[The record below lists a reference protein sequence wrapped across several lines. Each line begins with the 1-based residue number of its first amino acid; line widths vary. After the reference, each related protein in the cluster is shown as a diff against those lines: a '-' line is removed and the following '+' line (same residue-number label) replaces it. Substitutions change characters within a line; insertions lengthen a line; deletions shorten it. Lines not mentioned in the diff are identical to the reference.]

1 LAGEEVDKRVLI
13 PEHMPGRARLE
24 RALRDHGWQ
33 PRSYRDI
40 DDAEKAL
47 GETPASALLLSGQ
60 DDEPR
65 RLRLVKKIR
74 RTWPQ
79 TLLLGMGEEAD
90 SPDTDTVISRR
101 STPEEIA
108 VAVSLGKRLR
118 TSQAAET
125 ALREQL
131 DHLRKALRRQT
142 GRIRRLEST
151 CDELRTQAQTAREMA
166 LRDDLTGLYN
176 RRHFQHVAAQELE
189 RARREQ
195 GRFAIAMIDLD
206 HFKQQNDTH
215 GHIVGDHILREFAGA
230 LLDNLRRM
238 DTVARYGGEEF
249 IALLPQTRI
258 TRRDHFSPVR
268 LIERI
273 RRRIQTMRFCRLET
287 PKPVRLTFSAGVV
300 QYPEDGATV
309 NSLIV
314 KADRRLYEAKSR
326 GRNRICAA
334 DS

>member
-1 LAGEEVDKRVLI
+1 LAGEVNKRVLI
-13 PEHMPGRARLE
+13 PEYMSGHARLE
-24 RALRDHGWQ
+24 RALREHGWQ
-33 PRSYRDI
+33 PRSYRDM

-47 GETPASALLLSGQ
+47 GETPVSVLLLSGE

-65 RLRLVKKIR
+65 RLRLVKKVR

-90 SPDTDTVISRR
+90 SPDTDTILSRR

-118 TSQAAET
+118 TAQAAENV
-125 ALREQL
+125 LQEQL
-131 DHLRKALRRQT
+131 DHLRAALREQT
-142 GRIRRLEST
+142 GRMRRLEST
-151 CDELRTQAQTAREMA
+151 CEELRTQAQTAREMA
-166 LRDDLTGLYN
+166 VRDDLTGLYN

-195 GRFAIAMIDLD
+195 GRFAIAMIDID
-206 HFKQQNDTH
+206 HFKQQNDTY
-215 GHIVGDHILREFAGA
+215 GHIVGDHVLREFANA
-230 LLDNLRRM
+230 LLGNLRRM

-258 TRRDHFSPVR
+258 TQRDNFSPVR

-273 RRRIQTMRFCRLET
+273 RGKIETMQFCGLET
-287 PKPVRLTFSAGVV
+287 PTPVRLTFSAGVV
-300 QYPEDGATV
+300 QYPEDGSAV
-309 NSLIV
+309 DPLIA
-314 KADRRLYEAKSR
+314 KADQRLYDAKSR
-326 GRNRICAA
+326 GRNRICST
-334 DS
+334 DR